1 MIKDLAL
8 AGYRSFGAK
17 PQYFEDFSKINV
29 FIGRN
34 NSGKSNVLRFLTAV
48 YPHLAHHKAY
58 TFDALDSHMP
68 GYPPFQVGIPYRF
81 EMLHGVPSVVD
92 GELLRPIFR
101 KEEKFQNGLRVLAK
115 LFQEKANFDGTA
127 GAAWAFVDHG
137 SLFLTDGWPEAFK
150 KIEDSDVRSL
160 WIAVT
165 NYASGG
171 VRDQWIADILS
182 ALRPRFPAIK
192 SQLIPAIREIGQ
204 KNSAMEGYGGSGI
217 IERLS
222 MLESPGVLKQ
232 SEREKFNEI
241 NRFLVNVTENNS
253 ARITV
258 PYERDT
264 ILVHMDGKVLPL
276 ESLGSGL
283 HEVIILAVAATLL
296 EDHVI
301 CMEEPEL
308 HLNPVLQ
315 KKLIRYLHGAT
326 KNQYF
331 ISTHS
336 ASFIDAPEAAV
347 FHITQEDLASKVA
360 KVSSNHQRSSICEDL
375 GYHPSDLLQ
384 TNCIIWVE
392 GPSDRLYLNWWISSF
407 NNELIEGVHY
417 SIMFYGGRLLSHLSN
432 EDDDQLIDDF
442 ISLRRLN
449 RRGAIV
455 MDSDRSRST
464 DRINET
470 KRRLRDEFENGTGFA
485 WITSGREV
493 ENYVDPELIKEAIS
507 HVHKSAV
514 SITKLEKFDNT
525 LLVKRPRAGN
535 GQVSKIEIAKYVVQ
549 RPPQLDRFDLQ
560 EQIGRLIKFIESSNP
575 RK

>member
-8 AGYRSFGAK
+8 SGYRSFGAK
-17 PQYFEDFSKINV
+17 PQYFEGFKKINV

-34 NSGKSNVLRFLTAV
+34 NSGKSNVLRFLTTIYPQMAV
-48 YPHLAHHKAY
+48 NKSYPL
-58 TFDALDSHMP
+58 DALDSHMP
-68 GYPPFQVGIPYRF
+68 GHPALRVGIPYRF
-81 EMLHGVPSVVD
+81 DVSQSGPSIID
-92 GELLRPIFR
+92 DESLRAIFR
-101 KEEKFQNGLRVLAK
+101 KERMFQQGLKVLAK
-115 LFQEKANFDGTA
+115 LFQAKADLDGTM
-127 GAAWAFVDHG
+127 GSAWAFVDHG
-137 SLFLTDGWPEAFK
+137 PQFLVDGWSDAFQ
-150 KIEDSDVRSL
+150 KIDDSDVYSL

-165 NYASGG
+165 NYTSGG
-171 VRDQWIADILS
+171 ERKQWVADIVS
-182 ALRPRFPAIK
+182 SLRPRFPVIR
-192 SQLIPAIREIGQ
+192 SQMIPAIREIGK
-204 KNSAMEGYGGSGI
+204 KNSVMEGYGGSGI

-232 SEREKFNEI
+232 SERKKFDEI
-241 NRFLVNVTENNS
+241 NRFLVNVTENSS

-264 ILVHMDGKVLPL
+264 ILVHMDEKVLPL

-315 KKLIRYLHGAT
+315 KKLIRYLHSAT
-326 KNQYF
+326 NNQYF

-347 FHITQEDLASKVA
+347 FHITQAELASKVT

-384 TNCIIWVE
+384 TNCIVWVE
-392 GPSDRLYLNWWISSF
+392 GPSDRLYLNWWISSL
-407 NNELIEGVHY
+407 NGELIEGVHY

-432 EDDDQLIDDF
+432 EDDDQLIEDF

-455 MDSDRSRST
+455 MDSDRSKST

-514 SITKLEKFDNT
+514 PLTKFEKFDNT
-525 LLVKRPRAGN
+525 LLVKKPKAGN
-535 GQVSKIEIAKYVVQ
+535 GQVSKIEVAKYVVQ
-549 RPPQLDRFDLQ
+549 RKPQLDRFDLQ
-560 EQIGRLIKFIESSNP
+560 EQVRRLIKFIEQSNP